1 MKRTLQAFLVGTVVA
16 FGGGSLA
23 LAGDMPD
30 PAVGTWTLNVAKSKF
45 NPGPAMKSQTRVYT
59 QSADGTTLKVNGV
72 AADGTPVSQQ
82 STFKYDGKEYAF
94 TGAPNFD
101 TITLKQ
107 VDAHTIHST
116 QKRKGKDVG
125 TTTRTVS
132 ADGKTLTMASKGTDA
147 KGVAY
152 DDVMVFDKK

>member
-1 MKRTLQAFLVGTVVA
+1 MKRILQAFLVGTVVA

-23 LAGDMPD
+23 LAGNMPE
-30 PAVGTWTLNVAKSKF
+30 AAAGTWTLNLSKSKF
-45 NPGPAMKSQTRVYT
+45 SPGPAPKSQTRVYT
-59 QSADGTTLKVNGV
+59 HGADGTTLKVDGV
-72 AADGTPVSQQ
+72 AADGTPISQQ

-107 VDAHTIHST
+107 VDAHTVHST

-132 ADGKTLTMASKGTDA
+132 ADGKTLTLASKGTDA
-147 KGVAY
+147 KGGAF